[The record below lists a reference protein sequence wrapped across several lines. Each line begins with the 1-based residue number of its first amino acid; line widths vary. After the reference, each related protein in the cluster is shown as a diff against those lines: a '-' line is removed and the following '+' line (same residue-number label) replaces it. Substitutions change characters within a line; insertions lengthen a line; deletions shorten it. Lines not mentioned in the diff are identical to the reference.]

1 MTKFKRVYPFS
12 IAGNRMAPV
21 LERNICS
28 KYYILLK
35 KHDFYHFYRF
45 FWFFRKKI
53 IFSTKKFEP
62 KTSPIDS
69 SWSKTVNMKWK
80 WRFWDKNQLFI
91 NFLNIKL
98 KNQKGPPLWFFLR
111 FEKNFCQTE
120 VISPSKSTMKNRLV
134 KKIFF
139 LTLRITMWDWSFK
152 AKKI

>member
-91 NFLNIKL
+91 NFLNIRL

-111 FEKNFCQTE
+111 FEKKFSSNRSHFSQQIDHE
-120 VISPSKSTMKNRLV
+120 KSIGA

-139 LTLRITMWDWSFK
+139 NPPGHNVIVVL
-152 AKKI
+152 